1 MKNFMRK
8 LIIMDKKIAFITGI
22 SRGIGLEIAK
32 SFVND
37 DYFVIGTSR
46 SSFRINE
53 ELNSE
58 NCMHLLMDVTDRE
71 QISSCFDELKK
82 INKIPNV
89 LINNAGITK
98 DQLFL
103 RMKEDD
109 WDDVINS
116 NLTSVFNITKLFIKS
131 MVKDRYGKIINISS
145 VAGLMGNPGQ
155 VNYSASKAGLGGF
168 TRALAKEVAA
178 RNITVNCIAPGF
190 IETDM
195 TDHFQDEELENIL
208 NQIPANKMGNPQQI
222 ADLALFLASSK
233 GDYITGQTISVDGGL
248 YMS

>member
-8 LIIMDKKIAFITGI
+8 LVIMDKKIAFITGI

-58 NCMHLLMDVTDRE
+58 NCMHLLTDVTDRE

-195 TDHFQDEELENIL
+195 TNHFRDEELENIL

-233 GDYITGQTISVDGGL
+233 GNYITGQTISVDGGL